1 MLSLSVLSAAGG
13 HKLTPWGQFV
23 EIISKPDN
31 MPVAGAL
38 VLVVFFTWVAM
49 RQALHN
55 DRLIRE
61 GKKNKILEDMQK

>member
-1 MLSLSVLSAAGG
+1 LMTGLLSAAGAPP
-13 HKLTPWGQFV
+13 TTAWGQFV

-38 VLVVFFTWVAM
+38 VLVVFFTWIAM
-49 RQALHN
+49 REALHN

-61 GKKNKILEDMQK
+61 KRKDQILSDMQE